1 MKKSVKTLIL
11 ACAAMVM
18 AAATLAFSAC
28 SGGGADITGVYTYN
42 EVIHLNMEYNGTKYP
57 LSRNYA
63 DTLVIKSDNTFES
76 VSVYQL
82 YVTATN
88 GEIWKYNTG
97 KSFGITG
104 TYEILEER
112 AELDEMDIK
121 ITDVTS
127 FWTSVDDYKVYD
139 KGSFPTGG
147 DAGAAA
153 KIVQS
158 LVGKEFTL
166 DSENKISDSLG
177 IAKDDLEA

>member
-1 MKKSVKTLIL
+1 MKKSIKTLIL
-11 ACAAMVM
+11 ACTATVM

-28 SGGGADITGVYTYN
+28 GGGGAEITGVYTYN
-42 EVIHLNMEYNGTKYP
+42 EVTHLNINYNDTVYP

-88 GEIWKYNTG
+88 GETWSYTNG
-97 KSFGITG
+97 RSYGISG
-104 TYEILEER
+104 TYEIVEER

-127 FWTSVDDYKVYD
+127 FWTSVDDYKVYE
-139 KGSFPTGG
+139 KGSFPTDG

-153 KIVQS
+153 EIVQS
-158 LVGKEFTL
+158 LIGKGFTL
-166 DSENKISDSLG
+166 DSENKISESLG
-177 IAKDDLEA
+177 IAKE